1 MLFVDF
7 SLTDDASHQILS
19 TVRRALHP
27 ANELWRD
34 PAGAAPGASVGGGSA
49 FGSAIFG
56 STIFGSALTL
66 SDRPFME
73 ELWPELE
80 AVPMGE
86 GLAGSGADRARRR
99 RKLDIFLDRVQVR
112 SPRMAL
118 DGP

>member
-1 MLFVDF
+1 MTPLIRTD
-7 SLTDDASHQILS
+7 LTDDASHQILS

-49 FGSAIFG
+49 FGSA
-56 STIFGSALTL
+56 LTL

-73 ELWPELE
+73 ELGPELE

-86 GLAGSGADRARRR
+86 GLAGSGADRAHRR

-118 DGP
+118 DCP

>member
-1 MLFVDF
+1 MIGLR
-7 SLTDDASHQILS
+7 SLMTPLIRTYLTDDAFHQILS

-49 FGSAIFG
+49 FGSA
-56 STIFGSALTL
+56 LTL

-86 GLAGSGADRARRR
+86 GLAGSGADRAHRR
-99 RKLDIFLDRVQVR
+99 RKLDIFLDRVQV
-112 SPRMAL
+112 
-118 DGP
+118 

>member
-1 MLFVDF
+1 MTPLIIRYVSF

-27 ANELWRD
+27 ANEIWRD

-49 FGSAIFG
+49 
-56 STIFGSALTL
+56 FGSALTL

-80 AVPMGE
+80 AVPMGD
-86 GLAGSGADRARRR
+86 GLAGSGADRAHRR

-112 SPRMAL
+112 SPL
-118 DGP
+118 ISPEDH